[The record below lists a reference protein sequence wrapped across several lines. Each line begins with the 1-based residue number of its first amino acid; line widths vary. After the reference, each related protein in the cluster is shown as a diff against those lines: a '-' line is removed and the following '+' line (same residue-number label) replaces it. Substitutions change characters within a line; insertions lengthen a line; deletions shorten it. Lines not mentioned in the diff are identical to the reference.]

1 MSDIVFLTKDDL
13 KALVVKEYYHRIPDS
28 TVTICAITL
37 KNGFV
42 VVGDSA
48 CIDPRKFDEEIGRQ
62 VAFDDALEK
71 VWELEG
77 YRMKSEGLLNQ
88 EQQ

>member
-1 MSDIVFLTKDDL
+1 MSDIVFLTKDRL
-13 KALVVKEYYHRIPDS
+13 KALVVKEYYYRIPDS
-28 TVTICAITL
+28 TVTICALNL

-48 CIDPRKFDEEIGRQ
+48 CIDPSKFDEEIGRQ
-62 VAFDDALEK
+62 VAFDDAIDKL
-71 VWELEG
+71 WGLEG
-77 YRMKSEGLLNQ
+77 YRLKSEGMFNQ

>member
-28 TVTICAITL
+28 TVIVCAITL

-42 VVGDSA
+42 VVGDSS

-62 VAFDDALEK
+62 VAFDDAIEK

-77 YRMKSEGLLNQ
+77 YRMKSEGLFSQ
-88 EQQ
+88 EQ

>member
-28 TVTICAITL
+28 TVTVCALTL

-62 VAFDDALEK
+62 VAFDDAIEK

-77 YRMKSEGLLNQ
+77 YRMKSEGLFKQ
-88 EQQ
+88 EQ

>member
-1 MSDIVFLTKDDL
+1 M

-28 TVTICAITL
+28 TVTVCALTL

-62 VAFDDALEK
+62 VAFDDAIEK

-77 YRMKSEGLLNQ
+77 YRMKSEGLFKQ
-88 EQQ
+88 EQ

>member
-28 TVTICAITL
+28 TVTVCAITL

-62 VAFDDALEK
+62 VAFDDAIEK

-77 YRMKSEGLLNQ
+77 YRMKSEGLFKQ
-88 EQQ
+88 EQ

>member
-28 TVTICAITL
+28 TVTVCALTL

-62 VAFDDALEK
+62 VAFDDAIEK

-77 YRMKSEGLLNQ
+77 YRMKSEGLFSQ
-88 EQQ
+88 EQ

>member
-28 TVTICAITL
+28 TVTVCALTL
-37 KNGFV
+37 KNGFI

-62 VAFDDALEK
+62 VAFDDAIEK

-77 YRMKSEGLLNQ
+77 YRMKSEGLFNQ

>member
-28 TVTICAITL
+28 TVTVCAITL

-62 VAFDDALEK
+62 VAFDDAIEK

-77 YRMKSEGLLNQ
+77 YRMKSEGLFSQ
-88 EQQ
+88 EQ

>member
-28 TVTICAITL
+28 TVTVCALTL

-62 VAFDDALEK
+62 VAFDDAIEK

-77 YRMKSEGLLNQ
+77 YCMKSEGWISQ

>member
-28 TVTICAITL
+28 TVTVCAITL

-62 VAFDDALEK
+62 VAFDDAIEK

>member
-1 MSDIVFLTKDDL
+1 M
-13 KALVVKEYYHRIPDS
+13 
-28 TVTICAITL
+28 
-37 KNGFV
+37 

-62 VAFDDALEK
+62 VAFDDAIEK

-77 YRMKSEGLLNQ
+77 YRMKSEGLFSQ

>member
-1 MSDIVFLTKDDL
+1 M
-13 KALVVKEYYHRIPDS
+13 
-28 TVTICAITL
+28 TVCAITL

-62 VAFDDALEK
+62 VAFDDAHA
-71 VWELEG
+71 
-77 YRMKSEGLLNQ
+77 
-88 EQQ
+88 

>member
-28 TVTICAITL
+28 TVTVCAITL

-62 VAFDDALEK
+62 VAFDDAIEK

-77 YRMKSEGLLNQ
+77 YRMKSEGLFNK

>member
-28 TVTICAITL
+28 TVTVCALTL

-62 VAFDDALEK
+62 VAFDDAIEK

>member
-28 TVTICAITL
+28 TVTVCAITL

-48 CIDPRKFDEEIGRQ
+48 CIDPRKFDEEICRQ
-62 VAFDDALEK
+62 VAFDDAIEK

-77 YRMKSEGLLNQ
+77 YRMKSEGLFSQ